1 MSFSISA
8 QQEVARE
15 TSMPLL
21 SKIGASHLLR
31 GEMLGSWNRKN
42 ESKWWWLKDKEGRNP
57 QKWDKGRFEDQTET
71 LR

>member
-42 ESKWWWLKDKEGRNP
+42 ESKMVVAKRQRREKPTKVGQR
-57 QKWDKGRFEDQTET
+57 KV
-71 LR
+71 